1 MAGKKF
7 EKGSKEWEMFSE
19 FWDLTKKANA
29 FMRKYDCEF
38 TKDLI
43 KSLHLT
49 KELTETQTKVALTD
63 FWMLCQKY
71 WDCERT
77 DDYWENLVDD
87 TNAYHKKSG
96 NDFSKSMAIAFI
108 NKLEKDYRK

>member
-19 FWDLTKKANA
+19 FWDIAKKVNA
-29 FMRKYDCEF
+29 FMQKYDCEF

-49 KELTETQTKVALTD
+49 KGLTETQIRTALTD
-63 FWMLCQKY
+63 FWLLCQKY
-71 WDCERT
+71 WDCEKT
-77 DDYWENLVDD
+77 DDYWENLVDYAND
-87 TNAYHKKSG
+87 YHKKNN
-96 NDFSKSMAIAFI
+96 NDFSKIIAISLI
-108 NKLEKDYRK
+108 DKLEKEYRK

>member
-19 FWDLTKKANA
+19 FWDITKKVNA
-29 FMRKYDCEF
+29 FMQKYDCEF

-49 KELTETQTKVALTD
+49 KGLTETQMRTALTD
-63 FWMLCQKY
+63 FWLLCQKY
-71 WDCERT
+71 DCEKT

-87 TNAYHKKSG
+87 ANDYHKKNN
-96 NDFSKSMAIAFI
+96 NDFSKIIAISFI
-108 NKLEKDYRK
+108 DKLEKEYRK